1 MKKITKSLFFIFISW
16 PLMAGSYKIDYEERL
31 KASLNENNAE
41 MSATKIKLEALKLKA
56 WSDKEFFQNDVKK
69 FLQQDKE
76 AFPEEDGILF
86 IGSSSIRFW
95 LSLESD
101 MRPFPVINRGFG
113 GAQIVHVN
121 NHLEEIVFPYK
132 PKAIVFYCGSN
143 DLAGL
148 KTPEEVFSDFQYF
161 LTAISQHL
169 PEAKLFVIGVKPSP
183 SREYQKNK
191 QISLN
196 NMIRNLSDTNDYL
209 YFLDV
214 RPSMLLTSG
223 KADPSLFVKD
233 MLHMNKK
240 GYEVWTRIVKTALI
254 ENL

>member
-1 MKKITKSLFFIFISW
+1 MDYLKIYKKQTVLITGG
-16 PLMAGSYKIDYEERL
+16 AG
-31 KASLNENNAE
+31 A
-41 MSATKIKLEALKLKA
+41 
-56 WSDKEFFQNDVKK
+56 
-69 FLQQDKE
+69 
-76 AFPEEDGILF
+76 
-86 IGSSSIRFW
+86 IGSNLARKLAESGAEKVIILDD
-95 LSLESD
+95 LSASYEWNIPNL
-101 MRPFPVINRGFG
+101 PFCLSAFK
-113 GAQIVHVN
+113 
-121 NHLEEIVFPYK
+121 LYSK

-196 NMIRNLSDTNDYL
+196 NMIKNLSDTNESL